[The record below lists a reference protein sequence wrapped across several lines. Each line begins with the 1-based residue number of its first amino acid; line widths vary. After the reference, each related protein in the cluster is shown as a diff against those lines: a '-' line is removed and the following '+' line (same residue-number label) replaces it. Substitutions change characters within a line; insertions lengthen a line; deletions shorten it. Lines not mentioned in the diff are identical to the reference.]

1 MGVQVY
7 SAEDASRV
15 SYDVRQDFLPITLI
29 LTGYGSHSICLHSL
43 FLPEPKIPAL
53 PSQILPGQTSLLS
66 PALACAVL
74 QVV

>member
-29 LTGYGSHSICLHSL
+29 LTGYVSHSICLHIL
-43 FLPEPKIPAL
+43 FLPKPKRS
-53 PSQILPGQTSLLS
+53 SQILPGQTSLLS